1 MKKLI
6 SLLIL
11 LISLNSFATS
21 IKFTNSSDYDVSVS
35 IDGYERLC
43 LSGMQITE
51 LVFSGNRRI
60 SVYDPYTG
68 GLIGTTV
75 AHVHSGESLRVYF
88 HEDGFRFSS
97 TFIHVPVTFI
107 AHPVV
112 YVPVVPHCAYGYYHH
127 GRAYHSSA
135 YHHSSRVGHTAA
147 VHHSRPKHTAA
158 RASSPTR
165 PAAGN
170 FSQNQNKYPGHEGKT
185 GTVHYQPRTTV
196 STRSSQGATVNQ
208 GPAERK
214 QVPQVQKPKS
224 SSVSVSTHQ
233 SPRPSSTRVQSSRTT
248 TSTRR

>member
-21 IKFTNSSDYDVSVS
+21 IKFTNSSHYDVSVS

-75 AHVHSGESLRVYF
+75 VYVHSGESMRVYF

-97 TFIHVPVTFI
+97 TFSHVPVTFI

-112 YVPVVPHCAYGYYHH
+112 YVPVIPHCAYGYYHH
-127 GRAYHSSA
+127 SKSCHSSVY
-135 YHHSSRVGHTAA
+135 YHTSRVGHNAA
-147 VHHSRPKHTAA
+147 EHHPRPKPNAGH
-158 RASSPTR
+158 ASRPTR
-165 PAAGN
+165 PAGN
-170 FSQNQNKYPGHEGKT
+170 FSQNQNRYPGQAGKP
-185 GTVHYQPRTTV
+185 GPVHHQPRTTV
-196 STRSSQGATVNQ
+196 STRSTQGATVHQGNPGTKQ
-208 GPAERK
+208 GPELR
-214 QVPQVQKPKS
+214 KPKS
-224 SSVSVSTHQ
+224 SSVSVPTHQ

-248 TSTRR
+248 TNTRR

>member
-11 LISLNSFATS
+11 LISLNSFAAS
-21 IKFTNSSDYDVSVS
+21 VKFTNSSSYDVSVS

-43 LSGMQITE
+43 LSGMQVTE
-51 LVFSGNRRI
+51 LVSSGNRRI
-60 SVYDPYTG
+60 EVYDPYNG
-68 GLIGTTV
+68 ALIGTTV
-75 AHVHSGESLRVYF
+75 VYVHSGESIRVYF

-97 TFIHVPVTFI
+97 GYSPHPVTFI

-112 YVPVVPHCAYGYYHH
+112 YVPVVPSYAYGYYHH
-127 GRAYHSSA
+127 SRAHHSSV
-135 YHHSSRVGHTAA
+135 YHHSSRVGHTYAE
-147 VHHSRPKHTAA
+147 HHPIPKHTAA

-170 FSQNQNKYPGHEGKT
+170 FSHNQNRHPGQSGKT
-185 GTVHYQPRTTV
+185 GTVHRQPRTTV
-196 STRSSQGATVNQ
+196 STRSSQGAAVNQ
-208 GPAERK
+208 GPVERK

-233 SPRPSSTRVQSSRTT
+233 SPRPSSTRVQSSRSTT
-248 TSTRR
+248 NTRR